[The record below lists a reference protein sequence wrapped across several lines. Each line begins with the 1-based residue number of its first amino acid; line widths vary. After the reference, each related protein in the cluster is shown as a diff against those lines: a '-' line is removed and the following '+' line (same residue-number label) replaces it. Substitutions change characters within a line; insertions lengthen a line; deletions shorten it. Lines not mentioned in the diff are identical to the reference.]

1 LLKKGLKGNLH
12 PSIEISNSLVSVF
25 HPLIEIPNDA
35 PVVAC
40 GHRIL
45 CAAAALHAHGITDI
59 KNHLDLLWLWS
70 GVVNS
75 P

>member
-1 LLKKGLKGNLH
+1 
-12 PSIEISNSLVSVF
+12 
-25 HPLIEIPNDA
+25 LIEIPNDA

-59 KNHLDLLWLWS
+59 KNSSRFALALVRRCQFALKRITHCKAS
-70 GVVNS
+70 KS
-75 P
+75 